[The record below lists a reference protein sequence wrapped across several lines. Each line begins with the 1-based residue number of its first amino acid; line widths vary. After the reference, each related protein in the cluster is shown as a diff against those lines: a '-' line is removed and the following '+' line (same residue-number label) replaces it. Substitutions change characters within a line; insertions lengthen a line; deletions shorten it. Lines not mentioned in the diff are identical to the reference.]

1 MPRIDAHQHFWQFDP
16 VRDSWITDEM
26 EVIQQDFLP
35 ADLHPILQV
44 NDFDGCVVV
53 QADQSE
59 KENEF
64 QLLNAEAYDF
74 IRGIVGWVDLQAED
88 VEDRL
93 EYYQSFK
100 KMKGFRHVLQGEA
113 DRALMLNPSFLN
125 GISKLKKFQFTYDI
139 LIYPDQLGYT
149 SQLVQKFPDQKFVLD
164 HMAKPNIKSG
174 EITDWETNIREL
186 GQYDNLYCKIS
197 GLVTEADWANWKVED
212 FAPYLDV
219 VLQSFGTNR
228 VMFGSD
234 WPVCQLAASYEQVL
248 EIVSAYFAGFSDHER
263 DLFFGINATK
273 FYHL

>member
-16 VRDSWITDEM
+16 VRDNWITDDM
-26 EVIQQDFLP
+26 EVLQQDFLP
-35 ADLHPILQV
+35 DDLHPLLQV

-53 QADQSE
+53 QSDQSE
-59 KENEF
+59 KEDEF
-64 QLLNAEAYDF
+64 QLLNAEAFDF

-93 EYYQSFK
+93 AYYHSFK

-113 DRALMLNPSFLN
+113 DRALMLKPAFRN
-125 GISKLKKFQFTYDI
+125 GISKLNKFHFTYDL
-139 LIYPDQLGYT
+139 LIHPDQVGYAAA
-149 SQLVQKFPDQKFVLD
+149 LVQQFPDQRFVVD
-164 HMAKPNIKSG
+164 HLAKPFIKSG
-174 EITDWETNIREL
+174 DITAWDADIRKLAKFE
-186 GQYDNLYCKIS
+186 NVSCKIS
-197 GLVTEADWANWKVED
+197 GLVTEADWAHWKLED

-219 VLQSFGTNR
+219 ALQAFGTKR

-248 EIVSAYFAGFSDHER
+248 EVVSAYFAGFTEHER
-263 DLFFGINATK
+263 ELFFGINATK